1 MTFVGRK
8 ARRYARA
15 LYSLAREQQSHEAL
29 VAELTEVSERF
40 AKVPELSHVLA
51 HRRIPLD
58 RKLLLLEHALAPA
71 EPADGGSAED
81 EQAQPQ
87 PAGLALSRDFL
98 KLLVRNGRIS
108 LLAEVVQ
115 ALRNMLDLEL
125 GVMRA
130 VVTTAVP
137 LLKAER
143 EMVIAKL
150 QSHTGAN
157 RVEIDCLVN
166 KKVVAGVLIHVG
178 DHVIDAT
185 VRTYLDT
192 MRDRLKQIKVGE
204 FAEAGFLQV
213 PMAGMD
219 NAAPGTEQ

>member
-15 LYSLAREQQSHEAL
+15 LYSLAREQQSQEAL
-29 VAELTEVSERF
+29 VAELTTVSEAF
-40 AKVPELSHVLA
+40 AKVPELAQVLA
-51 HRRIPLD
+51 HRRIPAD
-58 RKLLLLEHALAPA
+58 RKLALLERALAPTPVDGE
-71 EPADGGSAED
+71 EPEADAS
-81 EQAQPQ
+81 
-87 PAGLALSRDFL
+87 PASLPLTHHFL
-98 KLLVRNGRIS
+98 RLLVRNGRIG
-108 LLAEVVQ
+108 LLGEVVQ
-115 ALRNMLDLEL
+115 GLRDMLDAEQ

-137 LLKAER
+137 LLKGER

-157 RVEIDCLVN
+157 RVEIDCVVN

-192 MRDRLKQIKVGE
+192 MRDRLKQVKVGE
-204 FAEAGFLQV
+204 FAEAGFLSV
-213 PMAGMD
+213 SGGGESAG
-219 NAAPGTEQ
+219 PSTQL

>member
-15 LYSLAREQQSHEAL
+15 LYSLAREQQSQETL
-29 VAELTEVSERF
+29 VAELTQVNERF
-40 AKVPELSHVLA
+40 AKVPELGQVLA
-51 HRRIPLD
+51 HRRIPAD
-58 RKLLLLEHALAPA
+58 RKLALLELALAPA
-71 EPADGGSAED
+71 EAEGDEGEAPA
-81 EQAQPQ
+81 P
-87 PAGLALSRDFL
+87 GLDLTRYFL
-98 KLLVRNGRIS
+98 KLLVRNGRIA

-115 ALRNMLDLEL
+115 ALRDMLDIEL

-137 LLKAER
+137 LLKGER

-157 RVEIDCLVN
+157 RVEIDCVVN

-192 MRDRLKQIKVGE
+192 MRERLKQIKVGE
-204 FAEAGFLQV
+204 FADAGFLSV
-213 PMAGMD
+213 SADGDD
-219 NAAPGTEQ
+219 NAGPSTKQ

>member
-15 LYSLAREQQSHEAL
+15 LYSLAREQQSQEAL

-40 AKVPELSHVLA
+40 AKVPELGQVLA
-51 HRRIPLD
+51 HRRIPADHKLALLD
-58 RKLLLLEHALAPA
+58 HALAPA
-71 EPADGGSAED
+71 QAEGD
-81 EQAQPQ
+81 EGQVP
-87 PAGLALSRDFL
+87 PAGLPLTRHFL
-98 KLLVRNGRIS
+98 RLLVRNGRIA

-115 ALRNMLDLEL
+115 ALRDMLDIEL

-137 LLKAER
+137 LLKGER

-157 RVEIDCLVN
+157 RVEIDCVVN

-192 MRDRLKQIKVGE
+192 MRERLKQIKVGE
-204 FAEAGFLQV
+204 FADAGFLSV
-213 PMAGMD
+213 SADGAD
-219 NAAPGTEQ
+219 NTGPSTKQ